1 MNVDLCLHV
10 PLVGVDG
17 AELMIRVTTNY
28 EEVGA

>member
-1 MNVDLCLHV
+1 MDLDLCSHV

-17 AELMIRVTTNY
+17 AELMISVTTNY